1 MRSRVVLERSRLV
14 RDVLARDPDAHH
26 EVARKDMEHAA
37 VLVQALLRAFGEH
50 QAVAG
55 LAAARKDYRRDPTDG
70 WMVEDTAGGLRG
82 EVVLGGARVGHLPN
96 ATPLLGGESDKVGLS
111 HGGPIRPVGYED
123 W

>member
-37 VLVQALLRAFGEH
+37 VLVQALLRTFGEH

-55 LAAARKDYRRDPTDG
+55 LAAARKDDRRDPTDG
-70 WMVEDTAGGLRG
+70 RMVEDTAGGLRV
-82 EVVLGGARVGHLPN
+82 EVVLADAPVGHLPD
-96 ATPLLGGESDKVGLS
+96 ATPLLAAAWSKF
-111 HGGPIRPVGYED
+111 
-123 W
+123 